1 MQATRQATICQ
12 AMPVSRPG
20 PSKAVPAPTGPLVR
34 PHGFSQARRTVPYA
48 FNPALDS
55 FGDGMGVPMASFVR
69 PDCPPD
75 AEDVGAAPQKKEKRG
90 KAAPQT
96 SRPQF
101 RSALEQVP
109 FSYTQLTLPEHLTMH
124 YTSQLLSVA
133 CAASTIV
140 VFCYTSHGCV
150 LVTNLCECL
159 VQHGRNPVPLSV
171 QVSYMTNSKLWSED
185 DAEQAGQK
193 FHPLRFL
200 GL

>member
-96 SRPQF
+96 SPPQF
-101 RSALEQVP
+101 RSALE
-109 FSYTQLTLPEHLTMH
+109 
-124 YTSQLLSVA
+124 
-133 CAASTIV
+133 
-140 VFCYTSHGCV
+140 
-150 LVTNLCECL
+150 
-159 VQHGRNPVPLSV
+159 